1 LPLLINIGIGPGS
14 CKEHGVERSKI
25 ITNEKKNGFD
35 YFGDKIV
42 GILNK

>member
-25 ITNEKKNGFD
+25 ITHEKKCFD
-35 YFGDKIV
+35 YFEDKIV